1 MVTSGP
7 TVLEASSILAA
18 STTFPVSPGDDRHVA
33 VSLLPMDST
42 SFMPSTETVFER
54 QGENTMVVNM
64 GPQHPSTHGV
74 LRVVCELD
82 GETIVQCKCQIGYL
96 HTGMEKEAEFQQ
108 YHKCTVMTD
117 RMDYLNANGN
127 NLAHAL
133 AVEKLLGCEIP
144 RRGSY
149 LRVILAELS
158 RIASHC
164 VWLGTHALDLG
175 AMTPFFYIMQ
185 QREMILDMFEMF
197 SGVRMMPSWIVPGG
211 LRGDMPDGFDKKL
224 RQFLDEFPGEL
235 QIVENLL
242 VENPIWMERTQNV
255 GVLTGREA
263 LELGCSGPIARG
275 SGVAWDLRKSNPYCC
290 YEEFDFQ
297 VPIGQAGDVYDRFI
311 VRIAEMKESCKI
323 LRQAI
328 EGLPEGPYNTDDR
341 KVAPPPRHELD
352 NSMESL
358 IHHFKLYTEGFHPPV
373 GEAYAG
379 IEGSK
384 GELGFYIV
392 SDGTNKPYRWHERPS
407 SFMNLKSLE
416 VLAVGRLIADVI
428 AIIGSIDIVLGEI
441 DR

>member
-1 MVTSGP
+1 M
-7 TVLEASSILAA
+7 
-18 STTFPVSPGDDRHVA
+18 STQ
-33 VSLLPMDST
+33 
-42 SFMPSTETVFER
+42 SFMPSTEAVFER
-54 QGENTMVVNM
+54 TGENTMVVNM

-74 LRVVCELD
+74 LRVICELE
-82 GETIVQCKCQIGYL
+82 GETIVKCKSVIGYL
-96 HTGMEKEAEFQQ
+96 HTGMEKEAEYQQ
-108 YHKCTVMTD
+108 YMKCVVMTD

-158 RIASHC
+158 RLASHC
-164 VWLGTHALDLG
+164 VWLGTHGLDLG
-175 AMTPFFYIMQ
+175 AMTPFFYVMQ
-185 QREMILDMFEMF
+185 QREYILDMFEMF

-211 LRGDMPDGFDKKL
+211 LRGDMPEGFEAKL
-224 RQFLDEFPGEL
+224 RTFLHEFPKEL
-235 QIVENLL
+235 QNLENML

-255 GVLTGREA
+255 GILTGQQA
-263 LELGCSGPIARG
+263 LELGCSGPIARA
-275 SGVAWDLRKSNPYCC
+275 SGVAWDLRKTNPYCC
-290 YEEFDFQ
+290 YEEFDFAIP
-297 VPIGQAGDVYDRFI
+297 VGKHGDSYDRFL

-323 LRQAI
+323 LQQAI
-328 EGLPEGPYNTDDR
+328 DGLPEGPWNSSDR
-341 KVAPPPRHELD
+341 KIVPPPREELD

-358 IHHFKLYTEGFHPPV
+358 IHHFKLWTEGFHVPV

-384 GELGFYIV
+384 GELGFYMV
-392 SDGTNKPYRWHERPS
+392 SDGSNRPYRWHERPS

-416 VLAVGRLIADVI
+416 VLAVGRLLADVI

>member
-1 MVTSGP
+1 M
-7 TVLEASSILAA
+7 
-18 STTFPVSPGDDRHVA
+18 STANP
-33 VSLLPMDST
+33 
-42 SFMPSTETVFER
+42 FMPTTETVFQR
-54 QGENTMVVNM
+54 TGENTMVVNI

-74 LRVVCELD
+74 LRLVVELE
-82 GETIVQCKCQIGYL
+82 GEVIVQCKCVIGYL
-96 HTGMEKEAEFQQ
+96 HTGMEKEAESQTYQ
-108 YHKCTVMTD
+108 KCVVMTD

-133 AVEKLLGCEIP
+133 AVEKLLGIEVP
-144 RRGSY
+144 RRGNY

-185 QREMILDMFEMF
+185 QREMVLDMFEMF

-211 LRGDMPDGFDKKL
+211 LRGDIPPGFEVKL
-224 RQFLDEFPGEL
+224 RTFLREFPKEL
-235 QIVENLL
+235 ETVENLL

-255 GVLTGREA
+255 GVLSAKEA

-275 SGVAWDLRKSNPYCC
+275 SGVAWDLRKSNPYTN
-290 YEEFDFQ
+290 YDEFDFL
-297 VPIGQAGDVYDRFI
+297 VPVGETGDVYDRFL

-323 LRQAI
+323 LQQAI
-328 EGLPEGPYNTDDR
+328 DGLPEGPWNTMDR
-341 KVAPPPRHELD
+341 KVAPPTREELD
-352 NSMESL
+352 NSMEAV
-358 IHHFKLYTEGFHPPV
+358 IHHFKLWTEGFRTPV

-392 SDGTNKPYRWHERPS
+392 SDGTNRPYRWHERPS

-416 VLAVGRLIADVI
+416 VLAKGKMIADVI

>member
-1 MVTSGP
+1 MQANP
-7 TVLEASSILAA
+7 
-18 STTFPVSPGDDRHVA
+18 
-33 VSLLPMDST
+33 
-42 SFMPSTETVFER
+42 FMPTTETVF
-54 QGENTMVVNM
+54 QKTGENTMVVNM

-74 LRVVCELD
+74 LRVICELE
-82 GETIVQCKCQIGYL
+82 GETIIQAKCQIGYL
-96 HTGMEKEAEFQQ
+96 HTGMEKEAEYQT
-108 YHKCTVMTD
+108 YLKCVVMTD

-133 AVEKLLGCEIP
+133 AIEKLLQCEIP
-144 RRGSY
+144 KRAQY

-185 QREMILDMFEMF
+185 QRESILDMFEMF

-211 LRGDMPDGFDKKL
+211 LRGDIPDGFDKKL
-224 RQFLDEFPGEL
+224 NDFLAVFPQEL
-235 QIVENLL
+235 EVVENLL
-242 VENPIWMERTQNV
+242 VGNPIWKERTYDV
-255 GVLTGREA
+255 GVLTAEETLA
-263 LELGCSGPIARG
+263 LGCSGPIARA
-275 SGVAWDLRKSNPYCC
+275 SGVAWDLRKSNPYSS
-290 YEEFDFQ
+290 YEDFDFL
-297 VPIGQAGDVYDRFI
+297 VPVGSRGDVYDRFL

-328 EGLPEGPYNTDDR
+328 DGLPEGGYMTPDR

-358 IHHFKLYTEGFHPPV
+358 IHHFKLWTEGFRPPV

-392 SDGTNKPYRWHERPS
+392 SDGSNRPYRWHERPS

-416 VLAVGRLIADVI
+416 VLAVGRLIADLI

>member
-1 MVTSGP
+1 
-7 TVLEASSILAA
+7 
-18 STTFPVSPGDDRHVA
+18 
-33 VSLLPMDST
+33 MDST

-54 QGENTMVVNM
+54 QGEHTMVVNM

-82 GETIVQCKCQIGYL
+82 GETIVQAKCQIGYL
-96 HTGMEKEAEFQQ
+96 HTGMEKEAEYQQ

-158 RIASHC
+158 RVASHC

-211 LRGDMPDGFDKKL
+211 LRGDMPEGFEAKL
-224 RQFLDEFPGEL
+224 RAFLDEFPKEL

-255 GVLTGREA
+255 GVLSAREA

-297 VPIGQAGDVYDRFI
+297 VPIGQTGDVYDRFI

-328 EGLPEGPYNTDDR
+328 DGLPEGDWNTSDR
-341 KVAPPPRHELD
+341 KIAPPPRYELD

-416 VLAVGRLIADVI
+416 VLAVGRLLADVI

>member
-1 MVTSGP
+1 MSQ
-7 TVLEASSILAA
+7 
-18 STTFPVSPGDDRHVA
+18 TFI
-33 VSLLPMDST
+33 
-42 SFMPSTETVFER
+42 PSTETVFEKT
-54 QGENTMVVNM
+54 GENTMIVNM

-74 LRVVCELD
+74 LRVICELE
-82 GETIVQCKCQIGYL
+82 GETIVRAKCVIGYL
-96 HTGMEKEAEFQQ
+96 HTGMEKEAEYQT
-108 YHKCTVMTD
+108 YHKCVVMTD

-133 AVEKLLGCEIP
+133 AVEKLIGCEVP
-144 RRGSY
+144 KRGQY
-149 LRVILAELS
+149 LRVMLAELS

-211 LRGDMPDGFDKKL
+211 LRGDIPAGLEVKL
-224 RQFLDEFPGEL
+224 RKFLLEFPKEL
-235 QIVENLL
+235 QVCENLL
-242 VENPIWMERTQNV
+242 VENPIWKERTQDV
-255 GVLTGREA
+255 GILTGAEA
-263 LELGCSGPIARG
+263 LALGCSGPIARA
-275 SGVAWDLRKSNPYCC
+275 SGVAFDLRKAKPYCS
-290 YEEFDFQ
+290 YEDFDFDI
-297 VPIGQAGDVYDRFI
+297 PIGHVGDVYDRFL

-323 LRQAI
+323 LQQCI
-328 EGLPEGPYNTDDR
+328 DGLPEGPYNTLDR
-341 KVAPPPRHELD
+341 KIAPPPRHELD
-352 NSMESL
+352 SSMESV
-358 IHHFKLYTEGFHPPV
+358 IHHFKLYTEGFRAPA

-384 GELGFYIV
+384 GELGFYV
-392 SDGTNKPYRWHERPS
+392 VGDGSNRPYRWHERPS

>member
-1 MVTSGP
+1 M
-7 TVLEASSILAA
+7 
-18 STTFPVSPGDDRHVA
+18 STANP
-33 VSLLPMDST
+33 
-42 SFMPSTETVFER
+42 FMPTTETVFQR
-54 QGENTMVVNM
+54 TGENTMVVNI

-74 LRVVCELD
+74 LRLVVELE
-82 GETIVQCKCQIGYL
+82 GEVIVQCKCVIGYL
-96 HTGMEKEAEFQQ
+96 HTGMEKEAESQTYQ
-108 YHKCTVMTD
+108 KCVVMTD

-133 AVEKLLGCEIP
+133 AVEKLLGIEVP
-144 RRGSY
+144 RRGNY

-185 QREMILDMFEMF
+185 QREMVLDMFEMF

-211 LRGDMPDGFDKKL
+211 LRGDIPPGFEVKL
-224 RQFLDEFPGEL
+224 RTFLSEFPKEL
-235 QIVENLL
+235 ETVENLL

-255 GVLTGREA
+255 GVLTAKET

-275 SGVAWDLRKSNPYCC
+275 SGVAWDLRKSNPYTS
-290 YEEFDFQ
+290 YEEFDFL
-297 VPIGQAGDVYDRFI
+297 VPVGETGDVYDRFL

-323 LRQAI
+323 LQQAI
-328 EGLPEGPYNTDDR
+328 DGLPEGPWNTTDR
-341 KVAPPPRHELD
+341 KVAPPAREELD
-352 NSMESL
+352 NSMEAV
-358 IHHFKLYTEGFHPPV
+358 IHHFKLWTEGFRTPV

-392 SDGTNKPYRWHERPS
+392 SDGTNRPYRWHERPS

-416 VLAVGRLIADVI
+416 VLAKGKLIADVI

>member
-1 MVTSGP
+1 
-7 TVLEASSILAA
+7 
-18 STTFPVSPGDDRHVA
+18 
-33 VSLLPMDST
+33 
-42 SFMPSTETVFER
+42 MPSTETIFQR
-54 QGENTMVVNM
+54 TGENTMIVNL

-74 LRVVCELD
+74 LRIVVELE
-82 GETIVQCKCQIGYL
+82 GETIIQCKCQIGYL
-96 HTGMEKEAEFQQ
+96 HTGMEKEAEYQQ
-108 YHKCTVMTD
+108 YHKCVVMTD

-144 RRGSY
+144 KRGQY

-164 VWLGTHALDLG
+164 VWLGTHGLDLG

-185 QREMILDMFEMF
+185 QREMVLDMFEMF

-211 LRGDMPDGFDKKL
+211 LRGDMPEGFADKL
-224 RQFLDEFPGEL
+224 RHFLKTFPGEL
-235 QIVENLL
+235 EVVENLL
-242 VENPIWMERTQNV
+242 VENPIWKERTYDV
-255 GVLTGREA
+255 GVLSATQA
-263 LELGCSGPIARG
+263 LELGCSGAIARA
-275 SGVAWDLRKSNPYCC
+275 SGVAWDLRKSNPYSS
-290 YEEFDFQ
+290 YEDFDFMIP
-297 VPIGQAGDVYDRFI
+297 VGKNGDVYDRFL

-323 LRQAI
+323 LQQALD
-328 EGLPEGPYNTDDR
+328 GLPEGPWNTSDR
-341 KVAPPPRHELD
+341 KIAPPEREELD

-358 IHHFKLYTEGFHPPV
+358 IHHFKLYTEGFRPPV

-392 SDGTNKPYRWHERPS
+392 SDGTNRPYRWHERPS
-407 SFMNLKSLE
+407 SLMNLKSIE
-416 VLAVGRLIADVI
+416 VLSIGRLIADVI
-428 AIIGSIDIVLGEI
+428 AIIGSVDIVLGEI